1 MTLYDLAGE
10 ILDIQRAVTELDD
23 PELVEEAVA
32 AYLRDNNSTIEQK
45 IDAYCALIRNLEA
58 LADAR
63 AQEAK
68 RMQELARSDAAKAA
82 RMKDT
87 LLWFLKDIVNVQ
99 KLDTERF
106 RVSVAANGGKAPLI
120 APDDPL
126 QWPAEFVRERV
137 IRELDK
143 EALREALERGE
154 QVEGCAIAERG
165 YHVRIK

>member
-10 ILDIQRAVTELDD
+10 ILDIQHALEQEDQKLQQ
-23 PELVEEAVA
+23 A
-32 AYLRDNNSTIEQK
+32 AIETYLRDNAGTLEQK
-45 IDAYCALIRNLEA
+45 IDGYCALIRNLEA

-63 AQEAK
+63 GLEAK

-106 RVSVAANGGKAPLI
+106 RVSVAANGGKAPLVV
-120 APDDPL
+120 PDDPSA
-126 QWPAEFVRERV
+126 WPEGYIRERV
-137 IRELDK
+137 IREIDLQ
-143 EALREALERGE
+143 ALRDALERGE
-154 QVEGCAIAERG
+154 IVEGCTLADRG
-165 YHVRIK
+165 YHLRIR